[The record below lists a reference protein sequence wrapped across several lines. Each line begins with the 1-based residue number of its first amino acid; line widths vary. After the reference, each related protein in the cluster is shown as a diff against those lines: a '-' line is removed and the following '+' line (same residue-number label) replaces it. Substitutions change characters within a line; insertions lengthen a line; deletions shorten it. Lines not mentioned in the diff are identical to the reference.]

1 MEGAPAPSAR
11 VSPASWV
18 GPGLL
23 PPGSR
28 PVPGLGEATCPL
40 WASLPESQ
48 SLLPSACGA
57 MGDAHA
63 LWGDREQGRVLG
75 QPQQARV
82 DGQVWAS
89 APSRPLTLSRAFL
102 RTQLCLPIL
111 PPAPRPARSCGT
123 AAVTGSGARLPALS
137 TWCVRSGA
145 TSGLCRA
152 WLLDRTQ
159 AACMANLRSRL
170 GCPPHPF
177 SARDRWLPTTKLHPL
192 WSMHP
197 SLHREQPKGLWAAPA
212 GQRALV
218 CVGQHMSIR
227 ALVTQGTP
235 GSTSW

>member
-1 MEGAPAPSAR
+1 MWRGRPPPVLESARPPGWWARVASTRVSASAWARGGHVSSMGKPARIPVPSAVSLWCHGRGPRTLGGQGAGKGARPAPAGPSR
-11 VSPASWV
+11 WSSVGLRPFSPPHAF
-18 GPGLL
+18 P
-23 PPGSR
+23 
-28 PVPGLGEATCPL
+28 
-40 WASLPESQ
+40 SLPENTAV
-48 SLLPSACGA
+48 P
-57 MGDAHA
+57 AH
-63 LWGDREQGRVLG
+63 
-75 QPQQARV
+75 
-82 DGQVWAS
+82 
-89 APSRPLTLSRAFL
+89 
-102 RTQLCLPIL
+102 
-111 PPAPRPARSCGT
+111 PAPRPARSCGT
-123 AAVTGSGARLPALS
+123 AAVTGSGARLPALP

-177 SARDRWLPTTKLHPL
+177 STRDRWLPTTKLHPL